1 MARRFGVRLDPG
13 ERGMRCGVGVLG
25 PTVGHAGVTARAG
38 RATGMI
44 GVGAGGDPTMSAP
57 TPALLRSA
65 SPSPERGIR
74 SAVCPTGGAAWLR
87 YVCVCVW
94 FPNALR
100 SLKQT
105 PASLAV
111 EIASRWGEEAEVA
124 LALTPG
130 RRRRARARV
139 FTDPGR
145 ACARAAR
152 AAERHRIYSGTL
164 PQGSL
169 LTAGLISV

>member
-1 MARRFGVRLDPG
+1 
-13 ERGMRCGVGVLG
+13 MRCGVGVLG

-44 GVGAGGDPTMSAP
+44 GVGAGGDPAMSAP

-74 SAVCPTGGAAWLR
+74 GAVCPTGGAAWLR

-111 EIASRWGEEAEVA
+111 EIASRWGRRGRGGTCFNTWAKAQSPGASLYRPGESLRSRCA
-124 LALTPG
+124 G
-130 RRRRARARV
+130 RRTAP
-139 FTDPGR
+139 DLLWNPPPGQPPYGGVNFCVIFKR
-145 ACARAAR
+145 C
-152 AAERHRIYSGTL
+152 
-164 PQGSL
+164 
-169 LTAGLISV
+169 GLEEG